1 MVNPLLSV
9 FVAMVNLCVVCVC
22 SHGQS
27 LCCVCSHGQ
36 YAAQQKEVFIRQI
49 KMALEMQLPLVV
61 HCREAEDDCLQI
73 LEEVLSTVVLCAN
86 LGFTLSIS

>member
-1 MVNPLLSV
+1 MWT
-9 FVAMVNLCVVCVC
+9 A
-22 SHGQS
+22 
-27 LCCVCSHGQ
+27 CVCSHGQ

-73 LEEVLSTVVLCAN
+73 LEEVIQKVCYSALNTTVYSHVVGALPVHTLVVLVVLHLCVH
-86 LGFTLSIS
+86 